1 MTDIKKVDQAV
12 EAAKKAGK
20 NILSPEMLGEFNSI
34 FKEASAAAANIDTN
48 EWAIKEKKKKKNA
61 EINSITLDKVDKASL
76 AQLSQGVVANAANA
90 KPQNINIVPL
100 QIFLDNAIRSLENVS
115 KQEAKVNDL
124 MNQFIKGTISEDEVV
139 VETAKLNLSISMVT
153 TIVQSAVQTFKEIQQ
168 IPV

>member
-1 MTDIKKVDQAV
+1 MTDIKKVDQAI
-12 EAAKKAGK
+12 EIAKKAGK
-20 NILSPEMLGEFNSI
+20 NILSPELLGEFNSI

-48 EWAIKEKKKKKNA
+48 EWAIKEKKKKKKD
-61 EINSITLDKVDKASL
+61 EIDSITLDKVDKASL

-115 KQEAKVNDL
+115 KQESKVNNL
-124 MNQFIKGTISEDEVV
+124 MDQFIKGTISEDEVV